1 LSGPNIGLATMTPAM
16 TEARNYYTWMADC
29 VAPAVGSRVLDVG
42 GGAGSLL
49 RLFMDRQRLYAIDI
63 ARDAVT
69 YLRDSLSGHPNVQV
83 VEGDVTDDDTIEYFR
98 SEHIDTI
105 LCTNVLEHVEAD
117 LAMLRAFL
125 AMLRAFAA
133 ILEPADG
140 RLALLVPAHQWLYG
154 SMDEAAGHFRRY
166 TRRHVRALLVEAGF
180 RPMQVRYMNSA
191 AVLGW
196 WFAGRIRKQGLA
208 DPASNAQVRFQG
220 LADPASNAQVR
231 FFDRF
236 LVPVVRRVESF
247 VAPPFGLSVLAT
259 AAVARNRV
267 PSGGSSQF

>member
-49 RLFMDRQRLYAIDI
+49 RLFMGRQRLYAIDI

-117 LAMLRAFL
+117 L

-208 DPASNAQVRFQG
+208 DPASNAQVRF
-220 LADPASNAQVR
+220 
-231 FFDRF
+231 FDRF

-259 AAVARNRV
+259 ATVARNRV

>member
-29 VAPAVGSRVLDVG
+29 VAPAV
-42 GGAGSLL
+42 
-49 RLFMDRQRLYAIDI
+49 AIDI

-117 LAMLRAFL
+117 L

-208 DPASNAQVRFQG
+208 DPASNAQVRF
-220 LADPASNAQVR
+220 
-231 FFDRF
+231 FDRF

-259 AAVARNRV
+259 ATVARNRV